1 MSGRARSPSRRRI
14 DWRDDRGFAGGVEA
28 LPFGVLIFVV
38 GSLLVANA
46 WAVIDAKVAVS
57 AAAREAARVY
67 VEAPDGATAM
77 ADARSA
83 AHQALAGHG
92 RDPGRS
98 TVSIAH
104 AGDAPYARCVR
115 ITVEVVHPVPAISL
129 PFIGGYG
136 HGFDVRA
143 TRSEVIDPFRDGLE
157 GEGLC

>member
-1 MSGRARSPSRRRI
+1 MTRRLRV

-38 GSLLVANA
+38 GALLVTNA

-57 AAAREAARVY
+57 AAAREAARAY
-67 VEAPDGATAM
+67 VEAPDGDVASQSAHE
-77 ADARSA
+77 A

-92 RDPGRS
+92 RDPQRS
-98 TVSIAH
+98 TLAIRH
-104 AGDAPYARCVR
+104 AADAPYARCVR
-115 ITVEVVHPVPAISL
+115 VTVEVTHPVPAVSL

-136 HGFDVRA
+136 RGFEVRA